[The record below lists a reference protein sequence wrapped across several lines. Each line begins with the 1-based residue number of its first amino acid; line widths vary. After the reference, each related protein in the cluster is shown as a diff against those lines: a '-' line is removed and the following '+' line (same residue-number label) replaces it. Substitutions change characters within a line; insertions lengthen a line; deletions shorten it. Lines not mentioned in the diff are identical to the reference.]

1 MDYPDFRSQ
10 SQRQAG
16 GLLTRKF
23 PGFWGSVRGCDGA
36 GGVPLAVPIRRALGN
51 PSTPK
56 LCPYAWWHR
65 KAHLFSGSVECLPF
79 HETIRYLGGNSEFH
93 SATWNVESISITNR
107 LTKNRSCNRE
117 DIGCLTSWFEAL
129 IWKLFELNHKTISE
143 DSFFGGADSD
153 PAASVTVQFKCW
165 YVCLSRVDPQKSL
178 KNSCLHRHRK
188 ATKQLWK
195 NNFKESFQDNLLLES
210 FWKIQPWS

>member
-129 IWKLFELNHKTISE
+129 IWKLFELNHKIISE
-143 DSFFGGADSD
+143 DSFLGGLIQTLQ
-153 PAASVTVQFKCW
+153 PASLCNLNVGTFVYQELTHK
-165 YVCLSRVDPQKSL
+165 KSL